1 MNGND
6 TNTAVLV
13 YLRTRYTVTGGD
25 LSSLVTR
32 YLAENP
38 LNIAEMTARMATLIR
53 LAQAA

>member
-1 MNGND
+1 MTGND

-25 LSSLVTR
+25 LSSLVIR

-38 LNIAEMTARMATLIR
+38 LNLAEMTARMARLIS